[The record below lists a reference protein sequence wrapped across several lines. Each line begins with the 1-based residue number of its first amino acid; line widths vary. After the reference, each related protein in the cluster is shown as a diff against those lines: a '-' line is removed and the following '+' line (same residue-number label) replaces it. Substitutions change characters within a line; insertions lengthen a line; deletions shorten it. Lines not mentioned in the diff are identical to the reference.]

1 MYGVWT
7 AGNFGRYGAS
17 SDESLMT
24 IDPGQ
29 RTLPVFLA
37 WLEQSRQRGQVH
49 YDDKQQSWQVLGHP
63 ESVAV
68 LSDPATFSSDLTHL
82 FPAQDDLALFQKGN
96 FVRMDPPRHRKLRGL
111 VSQAF
116 TPRMVAGLEPRIA
129 EVTTELLDATDG
141 SERLELIES
150 LAYPLPVIVIA
161 ELLGIPSTDRP
172 TFHRWADTLF
182 DQSNIDPN
190 DSLQKVGEEAVAS
203 VAPTMHE
210 MNTYLLDYIRS
221 RRDNPGQDLTSK
233 LLQAEVDGER
243 LDDQE
248 IVGFVGLL
256 LLAGHITTTA
266 LLGNAIV
273 TFEENPDAAT
283 EIRAD
288 ASLLPAAIEEVL
300 RYRTPFPRLA
310 RLATRD
316 TQVGGVEI
324 PAQGLILVW
333 LTAANRDAR
342 VFPDPNHFDI
352 HRKPNPHLT
361 FGHGIHFCLG
371 APLARLEARV
381 ALRIMF
387 DRYRDIT
394 VATDA
399 PVDYRSPWL
408 MVSVNKLPLDVRA
421 A

>member
-1 MYGVWT
+1 MT
-7 AGNFGRYGAS
+7 ASPAQ
-17 SDESLMT
+17 
-24 IDPGQ
+24 P
-29 RTLPVFLA
+29 TLPVLLA
-37 WLEQSRQRGQVH
+37 WLEESRQRGQVH
-49 YDDKQQSWQVLGHP
+49 YDAHQQTWQVLGHP
-63 ESVAV
+63 EAVAV
-68 LSDPATFSSDLTHL
+68 LSDPAKFSSDLTGL
-82 FPAQDDLALFQKGN
+82 VPAQDDLALFQKGN

-129 EVTTELLDATDG
+129 EVTTELLDATG
-141 SERLELIES
+141 AGERLDLIES

-161 ELLGIPSTDRP
+161 EMLGIPSTDRP
-172 TFHRWADTLF
+172 TFRRWADTLF
-182 DQSNIDPN
+182 DVNIDPE

-203 VAPTMHE
+203 VAPTMRE

-221 RRDNPGQDLTSK
+221 RRANPGQDLTSK

-266 LLGNAIV
+266 TLGNTIV
-273 TFEENPDAAT
+273 SFEENPDAAT

-288 ASLLPAAIEEVL
+288 PSLLPAAIEEVL
-300 RYRTPFPRLA
+300 RHRTPFPRLA
-310 RLATRD
+310 RLAT
-316 TQVGGVEI
+316 TNAQVGDVEI

-342 VFPDPNHFDI
+342 VFPDPNRFDI
-352 HRKPNPHLT
+352 HRRPNPHLT

-371 APLARLEARV
+371 APLARLEAKV
-381 ALRIMF
+381 ALRIML
-387 DRYRDIT
+387 DRYRGIT

-399 PVDYRSPWL
+399 PVEYRNPWL
-408 MVSVNKLPLDVRA
+408 MVSVNKLPLDVQA

>member
-1 MYGVWT
+1 
-7 AGNFGRYGAS
+7 
-17 SDESLMT
+17 MT
-24 IDPGQ
+24 TNPAQ
-29 RTLPVFLA
+29 RTLPVFLD

-49 YDDKQQSWQVLGHP
+49 YDAKQQSWQVLGHP
-63 ESVAV
+63 EAAAV

-82 FPAQDDLALFQKGN
+82 VPAQDDLALFQKGN

-129 EVTTELLDATDG
+129 EVTTELLDATG
-141 SERLELIES
+141 GGERLDLIES

-172 TFHRWADTLF
+172 TFRRWADTLF
-182 DQSNIDPN
+182 DQATIDPE

-203 VAPTMHE
+203 VAPTIRE

-221 RRDNPGQDLTSK
+221 RRTNPGQDLTSK

-266 LLGNAIV
+266 TLGNTIV
-273 TFEENPDAAT
+273 SFEENPDAAT

-288 ASLLPAAIEEVL
+288 PSLLPAAIEEVL

-310 RLATRD
+310 RLAT
-316 TQVGGVEI
+316 TNAQVGDTEI
-324 PAQGLILVW
+324 PAQGVILVW

-342 VFPDPNHFDI
+342 VFPNPNRFDI

-371 APLARLEARV
+371 APLARLEAKV
-381 ALRIMF
+381 ALRIML

-399 PVDYRSPWL
+399 PVEYRNPWL

>member
-1 MYGVWT
+1 MTTTPASDLAPSAADEPALLDWLRRMRDDQPVWRDGT
-7 AGNFGRYGAS
+7 G
-17 SDESLMT
+17 
-24 IDPGQ
+24 IWH
-29 RTLPVFLA
+29 VFRHA
-37 WLEQSRQRGQVH
+37 DVETVIR
-49 YDDKQQSWQVLGHP
+49 
-63 ESVAV
+63 
-68 LSDPATFSSDLTHL
+68 DPATFSSNSGRI
-82 FPAQDDLALFQKGN
+82 FPAARPVQRGMLTAI
-96 FVRMDPPRHRKLRGL
+96 DPPEHRSLRRL
-111 VSQAF
+111 VSAAF
-116 TPRMVAGLEPRIA
+116 TPRTVAGLEPRIRQ
-129 EVTTELLDATDG
+129 VTRELLDPAG
-141 SERLELIES
+141 ERFDLVDT
-150 LAYPLPVIVIA
+150 LAFPLPVIVIA

-172 TFHRWADTLF
+172 TFRRWADTLF
-182 DQSNIDPN
+182 DQANIDPE

-203 VAPTMHE
+203 VAPTIRE

-221 RRDNPGQDLTSK
+221 RRANPGQDLTSK

-248 IVGFVGLL
+248 IIGFVGLL

-266 LLGNAIV
+266 TLGNTIV
-273 TFEENPDAAT
+273 SFEESPNAAK

-288 ASLLPAAIEEVL
+288 PSPLPAAIEEVL

-310 RLATRD
+310 RIAT
-316 TQVGGVEI
+316 TNAQVGDVEI
-324 PAQGLILVW
+324 PAQGVILVW

-342 VFPDPNHFDI
+342 VFPDPNRFDI

-371 APLARLEARV
+371 APLARLEAKV
-381 ALRIMF
+381 ALRIML
-387 DRYRDIT
+387 DRYRGIT

-399 PVDYRSPWL
+399 PVEYRNPWL